1 MKFRDFLL
9 NEEASDVLKERGL
22 LMDQIKR
29 IMSRSSLC
37 SKSTIMKT
45 FDVIQFEYEEED
57 VRAENVLV
65 HVRFT
70 FDDPNNNNVSAK
82 IWFTIWEGRQNKT
95 ISLDDG
101 IKYIKTLGEL
111 EQTNSF
117 EPLDVALVKLYK
129 TFETL
134 DKLKVQNNKKD
145 FEKYFKMKF

>member
-1 MKFRDFLL
+1 MKFRDFL
-9 NEEASDVLKERGL
+9 NEEASDVLKERNI

-37 SKSTIMKT
+37 PKSTIMQT

-82 IWFTIWEGRQNKT
+82 IWFTIWEGRQSKT

-101 IKYIKTLGEL
+101 IAYIKTLGEL

>member
-45 FDVIQFEYEEED
+45 FDVIQFEYEEEN

-82 IWFTIWEGRQNKT
+82 IWFTIWEGRQSKT

-101 IKYIKTLGEL
+101 IAYIKTLGEL
-111 EQTNSF
+111 EQANSF

>member
-9 NEEASDVLKERGL
+9 NEEATDVLKERNI

-37 SKSTIMKT
+37 SKSTIMRT
-45 FDVIQFEYEEED
+45 FDVIQFEYEED

-82 IWFTIWEGRQNKT
+82 IWFTIWEGRQSKT

-101 IKYIKTLGEL
+101 IEYIKTLGEL

-117 EPLDVALVKLYK
+117 EPLEVALVKLYK

>member
-45 FDVIQFEYEEED
+45 FDVIQFEYEED

-82 IWFTIWEGRQNKT
+82 IWFTIWEGRQSKT

-101 IKYIKTLGEL
+101 IAYIKTLGEL

>member
-29 IMSRSSLC
+29 IMSRSSLW

-82 IWFTIWEGRQNKT
+82 IWFTIWEGRQSKT

-101 IKYIKTLGEL
+101 IAYIKTLGEL

>member
-45 FDVIQFEYEEED
+45 FDVIQFEYEEEN

-82 IWFTIWEGRQNKT
+82 IWFTIWEGRQSKT

>member
-1 MKFRDFLL
+1 MKFRDFL
-9 NEEASDVLKERGL
+9 NEEASDVLKERNI

-37 SKSTIMKT
+37 PKSTIMQT

-82 IWFTIWEGRQNKT
+82 IWFTIWEGRQSKT

-129 TFETL
+129 TFE
-134 DKLKVQNNKKD
+134 KSRK
-145 FEKYFKMKF
+145 E

>member
-37 SKSTIMKT
+37 AKSTIMKT
-45 FDVIQFEYEEED
+45 FDVIQFEYEEEN

-82 IWFTIWEGRQNKT
+82 IWFTIWEGRQSKT